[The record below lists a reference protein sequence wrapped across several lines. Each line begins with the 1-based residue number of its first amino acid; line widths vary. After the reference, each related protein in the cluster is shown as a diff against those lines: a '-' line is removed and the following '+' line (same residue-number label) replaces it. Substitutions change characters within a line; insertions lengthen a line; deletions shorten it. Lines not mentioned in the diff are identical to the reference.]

1 MGILMALVD
10 YIPVAL
16 FLIASIFYQRALYNK
31 MSKGAFALFSAG
43 TIFVFVAGF
52 FKATHK
58 LLFEANICNFYL
70 LSECFFPMQTI
81 GFVLAGCGIVA
92 MLIYPQGKNTAYS
105 IAILPIIWMFASTKD
120 FKGTM
125 LFVALM
131 VLGVLILDCSLA
143 YIAIKRKNYLI
154 LLFLVIAF
162 IATLGM
168 GYLSSKNEISDW
180 YKEIINLIGQASFL
194 TSAILFKKRGLYNIN
209 YLDFK
214 K

>member
-10 YIPVAL
+10 YFPVVL
-16 FLIASIFYQRALYNK
+16 FLVASIFYQRALYNK

-52 FKATHK
+52 LKATHK

-81 GFVLAGCGIVA
+81 GFVLAGCGILA
-92 MLIYPQGKNTAYS
+92 MLIYPQGKNTAFS
-105 IAILPIIWMFASTKD
+105 VAIIPIIYLLSNVVE

-131 VLGVLILDCSLA
+131 VLGVLVLDCSLG
-143 YIAIKRKNYLI
+143 YLAIKKKNYLI
-154 LLFLVIAF
+154 LLFLVVAF
-162 IATLGM
+162 ICTLGM
-168 GYLSSKNEISDW
+168 GYLSTKSEISDW
-180 YKEIINLIGQASFL
+180 YKEIVNFIGQACFL
-194 TSAILFKKRGLYNIN
+194 TSAILFKKRGLYNID
-209 YLDFK
+209 YLN
-214 K
+214 